1 MGRFAGGGETKRKVA
16 PHKLFQHGVQELVH
30 MTRFLISAA
39 VGAIDVVATVM
50 RRPPSVSHR
59 LQAQQGDWGS
69 IYVRSTA
76 DASASTL
83 RTATQSR

>member
-50 RRPPSVSHR
+50 RRPHQSATAYRHNKEIGEVS
-59 LQAQQGDWGS
+59 
-69 IYVRSTA
+69 T
-76 DASASTL
+76 
-83 RTATQSR
+83 